1 MLLGKGIIMSKL
13 NVRIVTGSILLLVL
27 TPLIYL
33 LSDRAA
39 SSVVAFWMAYAV
51 TTFLEMSSSRTRT
64 RSLMKEFESS
74 FGADT
79 IITLEYRLYIDA
91 DETLVSIKQRIRD
104 IQKLRESGLIKIK
117 AYSLFGTRSQWDP
130 MIPRNFIGE
139 YQLECGDHRKAST
152 LSLVIYADSK
162 TLVASSSSDGIAKRW
177 DDENHRCPETQE

>member
-130 MIPRNFIGE
+130 MIPRNFIG
-139 YQLECGDHRKAST
+139 DHRKAST

-162 TLVASSSSDGIAKRW
+162 LWLRRVAQMGLPNDGTTKIIAVQKRKN
-177 DDENHRCPETQE
+177 DDQ